1 MLLSIRLFSPAA
13 DRISRIAPRVGKI
26 GIRLASSL
34 RPINAQQRI
43 FFSCNPSQFSEGLS
57 IWSITNT
64 STGPLAG
71 TSLKPS
77 CS

>member
-1 MLLSIRLFSPAA
+1 MAEFRLSY
-13 DRISRIAPRVGKI
+13 
-26 GIRLASSL
+26 
-34 RPINAQQRI
+34 
-43 FFSCNPSQFSEGLS
+43 QFSEGLS

-64 STGPLAG
+64 FTGPLAG